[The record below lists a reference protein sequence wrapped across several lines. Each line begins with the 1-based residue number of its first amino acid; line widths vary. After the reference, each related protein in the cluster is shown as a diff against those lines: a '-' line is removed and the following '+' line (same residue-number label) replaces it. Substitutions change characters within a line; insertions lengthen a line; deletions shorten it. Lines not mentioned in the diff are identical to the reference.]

1 MFLAPWVMDKEEK
14 LFLLKTM
21 AKLKLPT
28 WYASCFKKH
37 IVKGKLGAMKS
48 HDYHVLTQHILPLCM
63 WHRMTKEH

>member
-1 MFLAPWVMDKEEK
+1 MFLAPWVMHKEEK
-14 LFLLKTM
+14 LFFLKTM

-48 HDYHVLTQHILPLCM
+48 HDYHVLTQHILM
-63 WHRMTKEH
+63 YVA